1 MDSFISFLFAL
12 VVAAVVLLIVD
23 KFNVGLKVGGFV
35 NAAVAA
41 LAIAVVG
48 TLVMWLLGVF
58 GITIGGGF
66 LGAIVTLIV
75 AAVILILAAKII
87 PGFEMAGFGGA
98 VISAIAIAVV
108 FWLVEWVVGLF
119 A

>member
-48 TLVMWLLGVF
+48 SLVMWLLGVF
-58 GITIGGGF
+58 GLTIGGGF
-66 LGAIVTLIV
+66 LGAIVTLVV
-75 AAVILILAAKII
+75 AAVILILAAKVI
-87 PGFEMAGFGGA
+87 PASRWPGSAGR
-98 VISAIAIAVV
+98 
-108 FWLVEWVVGLF
+108 
-119 A
+119 